1 MEPLRAAAPSQLA
14 GSLDV
19 PGVRVLA
26 WDGEGRAEGLDEV
39 RVWVAPYAAG
49 LGSEQLREALGLLPR
64 LEVVQLL
71 SAGVEPWP
79 SLVPDGVTLC
89 GGRGIHGVSTA
100 ELAVA
105 LTLSLLRQLPTY
117 AAQQRDRTWRR
128 HEPDTLDGQQVL
140 VLGAGE
146 IGQCVASALRPFGAE
161 VGLVGRTPRDGVL
174 SLDQAVDRL
183 PATRVLVVALPL
195 TDDTTRLVDAAFLA
209 RLPDGAIVV
218 NVARGA
224 IVDHDALTAEVGT
237 GRLRAGLDVTE
248 PEPLPVDHPLWT
260 LDGALITPHAGGGAT
275 GWDDRARR
283 LVVDQL
289 ERLRDGEELRN
300 VVTRGY

>member
-1 MEPLRAAAPSQLA
+1 MDLLRVAAPTELA
-14 GSLDV
+14 GSLDLTGVEVV
-19 PGVRVLA
+19 P
-26 WDGEGRAEGLDEV
+26 WDGEGTADGLAEV
-39 RVWVAPYAAG
+39 RFWVAPYAVG
-49 LGSEQLREALGLLPR
+49 LGPEQLREALTRLPR

-79 SLVPDGVTLC
+79 SIVPDGVTLC

-105 LTLSLLRQLPTY
+105 LTLSLLRELPTY

-146 IGQCVASALRPFGAE
+146 IGQHVAAALRPLGAD
-161 VGLVGRTPRDGVL
+161 VQLVGRTQREGVL
-174 SLDQAVDRL
+174 GLDQVGDRL
-183 PATRVLVVALPL
+183 PDTRVLVVALPL
-195 TDDTTRLVDAAFLA
+195 TDDTRGLVDAAFLA

-224 IVDHDALTAEVGT
+224 IVDQDALTAEASS
-237 GRLRAGLDVTE
+237 GRLRAGLDVTD
-248 PEPLPVDHPLWT
+248 PEPLPADHPLWG
-260 LDGALITPHAGGGAT
+260 LDGVLITPHAGGGAT
-275 GWDDRARR
+275 GWADRARR
-283 LVVDQL
+283 LVLDQV
-289 ERLRDGEELRN
+289 ERYRDGRDLRN
-300 VVTRGY
+300 VVTAGY

>member
-1 MEPLRAAAPSQLA
+1 MDPLRVAAPTELA
-14 GSLDV
+14 GSIDLHGVDV
-19 PGVRVLA
+19 VP
-26 WDGEGRAEGLDEV
+26 WDGQGTADGLHEV
-39 RVWVAPYAAG
+39 RFWVAPYAVG
-49 LGSEQLREALGLLPR
+49 LGRDQLGEALTRLPR

-79 SLVPDGVTLC
+79 SLLPDQVALC

-105 LTLSLLRQLPTY
+105 LTLSLLRGLPTY

-128 HEPDTLDGQQVL
+128 LEPDTLDGQQVL

-146 IGQCVASALRPFGAE
+146 IGQHVAAALRPLGAE
-161 VGLVGRTPRDGVL
+161 VQLVGRTPREGVL
-174 SLDQAVDRL
+174 GLDTAAERL
-183 PATRVLVVALPL
+183 PTTRVLVVALPL
-195 TDDTTRLVDAAFLA
+195 TDATRRLVDAAFLA

-224 IVDHDALTAEVGT
+224 IVDQDALTAEASS
-237 GRLRAGLDVTE
+237 GRLRAGLDVTD
-248 PEPLPVDHPLWT
+248 PEPLPADHPLWG
-260 LDGALITPHAGGGAT
+260 LDGVVITPHAGGGAT
-275 GWDDRARR
+275 GWADRARR

-289 ERLRDGEELRN
+289 ERYRDGRELRN
-300 VVTRGY
+300 LVTSGY

>member
-1 MEPLRAAAPSQLA
+1 MHPLRVAAPTALA
-14 GSLDV
+14 GSIDLRGVVVV
-19 PGVRVLA
+19 P
-26 WDGEGRAEGLDEV
+26 WDGEETAEGLHEV
-39 RVWVAPYAAG
+39 RFWVAPYAVG
-49 LGSEQLREALGLLPR
+49 LGPEQLRDALTHLPR

-105 LTLSLLRQLPTY
+105 LTLSLVRRLPTY
-117 AAQQRDRTWRR
+117 AAQQRDRSWRR

-140 VLGAGE
+140 VLGAGD
-146 IGQCVASALRPFGAE
+146 IGQHVAASLRPFGAE
-161 VGLVGRTPRDGVL
+161 VELVGRTPREGVL
-174 SLDQAVDRL
+174 GLAQVPDRL

-195 TDDTTRLVDAAFLA
+195 TDGTRRLVDGPFLA

-224 IVDHDALTAEVGT
+224 IVDQDALTAEVAA
-237 GRLRAGLDVTE
+237 GRLRAGLDVTD
-248 PEPLPVDHPLWT
+248 PEPLPGDHPLWA
-260 LDGALITPHAGGGAT
+260 LEGALITPHAGGGAT

-289 ERLRDGEELRN
+289 ERFRDGRELRN
-300 VVTRGY
+300 VVTAGY

>member
-1 MEPLRAAAPSQLA
+1 MHPLRVAAPTALA
-14 GSLDV
+14 GSLDL
-19 PGVRVLA
+19 PGVEVVP
-26 WDGEGRAEGLDEV
+26 WDGEGRADGLDGV
-39 RVWVAPYAAG
+39 QFWVAPYAVG
-49 LGSEQLREALGLLPR
+49 LGADQLREALTHLPR

-117 AAQQRDRTWRR
+117 AAQQHARSWRR
-128 HEPDTLDGQQVL
+128 HEPETLDGQQVL
-140 VLGAGE
+140 VLGAGD
-146 IGQCVASALRPFGAE
+146 IGQHVAASLRPFGAE
-161 VGLVGRTPRDGVL
+161 VQLVGRTAREGVL
-174 SLDQAVDRL
+174 GLDQVTDRL

-195 TDDTTRLVDAAFLA
+195 TDDTRRLVDAGFLA

-224 IVDHDALTAEVGT
+224 IVDQDALTAEVAA
-237 GRLRAGLDVTE
+237 GRLRAGLDVTD
-248 PEPLPVDHPLWT
+248 PEPLPADHPLWG
-260 LDGALITPHAGGGAT
+260 LDGVLITPHAGGGAT
-275 GWDDRARR
+275 GWDRRAHR

-289 ERLRDGEELRN
+289 ERYRDGQELRN
-300 VVTRGY
+300 VVTAGY